1 MSTLIENP
9 FVKNTIDKNKIEKVE
24 LSIHTDTLEYFKKKS
39 VEIGMPFE
47 MLIDRYLSKALNPIT

>member
-24 LSIHTDTLEYFKKKS
+24 LSIHTDILEYFKKKS
-39 VEIGMPFE
+39 VEIGIPFE
-47 MLIDRYLSKALNPIT
+47 MLIDRYLSKALNPII